1 MKNNCC
7 YQFVSCS
14 CVMEVYLNLKERKR
28 KGKKKKREK
37 KACFQWIY
45 GFFFFFF
52 FFSRNLHSDNQHAQ
66 NTHSQ
71 HFQGTTSR
79 GYNLQLENREIRVN
93 THNVIRGCWNP
104 NQVRLNLFKVCC
116 PPIISQMKKCIIH
129 CDEIVYPMTI

>member
-1 MKNNCC
+1 
-7 YQFVSCS
+7 
-14 CVMEVYLNLKERKR
+14 MEMYLNLKKRKK
-28 KGKKKKREK
+28 KGKKKKGKESM
-37 KACFQWIY
+37 FSMDLWI
-45 GFFFFFF
+45 FFF

-79 GYNLQLENREIRVN
+79 GCNLQLENREIRVN